1 MSADSVP
8 SSSIDAIPDAV
19 PSVPDAV
26 PSVPELVARLRGSF
40 DAGRTRPIDWRLGQ
54 LERLRALLTENG
66 AALVRALE
74 ADLRKPD
81 PEGWV
86 TDIGFTIGDLDFA
99 RKKLRSWAKPK
110 KVATPLQLQPA
121 RSWLVPEP
129 VGLVL
134 VIAPWNYP
142 VQLALAPLAAAIA
155 AGNCAVVKP
164 SEVTARVSNVLA
176 ELLPR
181 YLDPDCFAIV
191 EGGVAETQALLA
203 ERWDHIFYTG
213 NGRVGR
219 IVMEAAARHLT
230 PVTLELGGKSPC
242 LVDEDVDL
250 DLTARR
256 IAWGKFLNCGQTCVA
271 PDYVLVHRA
280 REAELIDKIA
290 ANVRAFYGED
300 PQRSP
305 DLARIV
311 NEQHV
316 DRLAKLLESGT
327 AVIGGTVDRADRYVA
342 PTILRDVAPDAP
354 VMQEEIFGPI
364 LPVLPVAGM
373 DEAIAFVNARPKP
386 LALYVFTNRQAVE
399 DAVIARTSA
408 GGVTVNAAI
417 WHLGNPN
424 LPFGGVGESGMGAY
438 HGKHGFD
445 AMSHWKPVLKKS
457 WWADPSIGYPPYTKW
472 KKALIKR
479 FA

>member
-1 MSADSVP
+1 MSAAPHSP
-8 SSSIDAIPDAV
+8 IDTIPAL
-19 PSVPDAV
+19 A
-26 PSVPELVARLRGSF
+26 ARLRAGFES
-40 DAGRTRPIDWRLGQ
+40 GRTRSAEWRLGQ

-66 AALVRALE
+66 DTLVRALE

-86 TDIGFTIGDLDFA
+86 TDVGFTIGDIDLA
-99 RKKLRSWAKPK
+99 RKQLRRWMKPRR
-110 KVATPLQLQPA
+110 VGTPLKLQPG

-129 VGLVL
+129 LGVVL

-155 AGNCAVVKP
+155 AGNCALVKP
-164 SEVTARVSNVLA
+164 SEVTPHVSAAIA

-181 YLDPDCFAIV
+181 YLDPECYAAV

-219 IVMEAAARHLT
+219 IVMEAAAKHLT

-250 DLTARR
+250 DVAARR
-256 IAWGKFLNCGQTCVA
+256 IVWGKFLNCGQTCVA
-271 PDYVLVHRA
+271 PDYVLVHAA
-280 REAELIDKIA
+280 REQELVERMGHY
-290 ANVRAFYGED
+290 VRQFYGDE
-300 PQRSP
+300 PQQSR

-327 AVIGGTVDRADRYVA
+327 PAVGGRVDRADRYVA
-342 PTILRDVAPDAP
+342 PTILRDVSPESPA
-354 VMQEEIFGPI
+354 MQEEIFGPI
-364 LPVLPVAGM
+364 LPVLPVRDM
-373 DEAIAFVNARPKP
+373 EEAIGFVNARPKP
-386 LALYVFTNRQAVE
+386 LALYVFTRRQAVE
-399 DAVIARTSA
+399 DAVLARTSA

-445 AMSHWKPVLKKS
+445 AMSHYKPVLKKS
-457 WWADPSIGYPPYTKW
+457 TRSDPSIGYPPYTKW

>member
-1 MSADSVP
+1 
-8 SSSIDAIPDAV
+8 
-19 PSVPDAV
+19 
-26 PSVPELVARLRGSF
+26 LVG
-40 DAGRTRPIDWRLGQ
+40 
-54 LERLRALLTENG
+54 AL
-66 AALVRALE
+66 
-74 ADLRKPD
+74 
-81 PEGWV
+81 
-86 TDIGFTIGDLDFA
+86 
-99 RKKLRSWAKPK
+99 
-110 KVATPLQLQPA
+110 
-121 RSWLVPEP
+121 
-129 VGLVL
+129 
-134 VIAPWNYP
+134 
-142 VQLALAPLAAAIA
+142 A
-155 AGNCAVVKP
+155 AGNAAVLKP
-164 SEVTARVSNVLA
+164 SEVAAHTSHALARLV
-176 ELLPR
+176 PR
-181 YLDPDCFAIV
+181 FLDPDAVAVV
-191 EGGVAETQALLA
+191 EGGVPETTALLD

-219 IVMEAAARHLT
+219 LVMAAAAKHLT

-242 LVDEDVDL
+242 LVDDDVDL
-250 DLTARR
+250 ELTARR

-280 REAELIDKIA
+280 REQELVDGIA
-290 ANVRAFYGED
+290 ASVRTFYGED
-300 PQRSP
+300 PQKSP

-327 AVIGGTVDRADRYVA
+327 AAIGGQVDRADRYVA
-342 PTILRDVAPDAP
+342 PTILRNVSPDSP

-364 LPVLPVAGM
+364 LPVLPVADM
-373 DEAIAFVNARPKP
+373 EEAIAFVNARPKP
-386 LALYVFTNRQAVE
+386 LALYVFTNRKTVE

-445 AMSHWKPVLKKS
+445 AMSHWKPVLRKS
-457 WWADPSIGYPPYTKW
+457 WRMDPSIGYPPYTKW

>member
-1 MSADSVP
+1 MSVAAPTASHP
-8 SSSIDAIPDAV
+8 IDAIPD
-19 PSVPDAV
+19 
-26 PSVPELVARLRGSF
+26 LVARLRAGFAS
-40 DAGRTRPIDWRLGQ
+40 GRTRPAEWRLGQ
-54 LERLRALLTENG
+54 LARLRALLTENTG
-66 AALVRALE
+66 ALVRALE
-74 ADLRKPD
+74 TDLRKPD
-81 PEGWV
+81 PEGYA
-86 TDIGFTIGDLDFA
+86 TDIAFTLGDLDVA
-99 RKKLRSWAKPK
+99 RKQLRRWMKPRR
-110 KVATPLQLQPA
+110 VGTPLKLQPA
-121 RSWLVPEP
+121 RSWIVAEP
-129 VGLVL
+129 VGVVL

-155 AGNCAVVKP
+155 AGNCALVKP
-164 SEVTARVSNVLA
+164 SEVTPHVSAVIA
-176 ELLPR
+176 ELVPR
-181 YLDPDCFAIV
+181 HLDPECYAVV

-203 ERWDHIFYTG
+203 ERWDHVFYTG

-219 IVMEAAARHLT
+219 IVMEAAAKHLT

-250 DLTARR
+250 DVAARR
-256 IAWGKFLNCGQTCVA
+256 IAWAKFLNCGQTCVA
-271 PDYVLVHRA
+271 PDYVLVHA
-280 REAELIDKIA
+280 SREAELIERIA
-290 ANVRAFYGED
+290 HWVHQFYGD
-300 PQRSP
+300 VPQRSP

-327 AVIGGTVDRADRYVA
+327 VVIGGQVDRADRWVA
-342 PTILRDVAPDAP
+342 PTILRDVPADAP

-364 LPVLPVAGM
+364 LPVLKVRDM

-386 LALYVFTNRQAVE
+386 LALYVFTRRQAVE

-445 AMSHWKPVLKKS
+445 AMSHRKPVLKKS
-457 WWADPSIGYPPYTKW
+457 TRSDPSLGYPPYTKW

>member
-1 MSADSVP
+1 MSAHAPTTVH
-8 SSSIDAIPDAV
+8 SIDEIPA
-19 PSVPDAV
+19 
-26 PSVPELVARLRGSF
+26 LVARLRAGFES
-40 DAGRTRPIDWRLGQ
+40 GRTRPAEWRLAQ
-54 LERLRALLTENG
+54 LDRLRALLTEN
-66 AALVRALE
+66 ADALVRALE
-74 ADLRKPD
+74 TELRKPD
-81 PEGWV
+81 PEGWS
-86 TDIGFTIGDLDFA
+86 TDIGFSLSDLAFT
-99 RKKLRSWAKPK
+99 RKHLRRWMKPRR
-110 KVATPLQLQPA
+110 VGTPLQLQPA

-129 VGLVL
+129 VGVVL

-155 AGNCAVVKP
+155 AGNCALVKP
-164 SEVTARVSNVLA
+164 SEVTPHVSATLA

-181 YLDPDCFAIV
+181 YLDPDCYAIV

-242 LVDEDVDL
+242 IVDDDVDL
-250 DLTARR
+250 ELTARR

-271 PDYVLVHRA
+271 PDYILVHA
-280 REAELIDKIA
+280 SREQELVDQL
-290 ANVRAFYGED
+290 VRAVRRFYGDD

-327 AVIGGTVDRADRYVA
+327 AVIGGQVDRADRYVA
-342 PTILRDVAPDAP
+342 PTILRGVSPDSP

-364 LPVLPVAGM
+364 LPVLPVR
-373 DEAIAFVNARPKP
+373 DVEEAIAFVNARPKP
-386 LALYVFTNRQAVE
+386 LALYLFTNRRETEEAVL
-399 DAVIARTSA
+399 ARTSA
-408 GGVTVNAAI
+408 GGVTVNATI
-417 WHLGNPN
+417 WHLANPN

-438 HGKHGFD
+438 HGKYGFE

-457 WWADPSIGYPPYTKW
+457 WRLDPSVGYPPYTSW
-472 KKALIKR
+472 KKKLLKR
-479 FA
+479 VV

>member
-1 MSADSVP
+1 MSAAPQPASPV
-8 SSSIDAIPDAV
+8 DAIP
-19 PSVPDAV
+19 
-26 PSVPELVARLRGSF
+26 ERVARLRATF
-40 DAGRTRPIDWRLGQ
+40 DAGRTRPAAYRLAQ
-54 LERLRALLTENG
+54 LDRLRALLHENG
-66 AALVRALE
+66 DALVRALE

-86 TDIGFTIGDLDFA
+86 TDVGFAIGEIDIA
-99 RKKLRSWAKPK
+99 RKQLRRWMKPRR
-110 KVATPLQLQPA
+110 VATPLQIQPA
-121 RSWLVPEP
+121 RSWIVPEP
-129 VGLVL
+129 VGVVL

-155 AGNCAVVKP
+155 AGNAALIKP
-164 SEVTARVSNVLA
+164 SEVTPHVSAALA
-176 ELLPR
+176 GLLPR
-181 YLDPDCFAIV
+181 YLDPDAYAIV

-219 IVMEAAARHLT
+219 IVMAAAAKHLT

-250 DLTARR
+250 DVAARR

-271 PDYVLVHRA
+271 PDYVLVHEA
-280 REAELIDKIA
+280 RERELVERLA
-290 ANVRAFYGED
+290 HWVRTFYGD
-300 PQRSP
+300 APQQSP

-327 AVIGGTVDRADRYVA
+327 AVIGGQVDRADRYVA
-342 PTILRDVAPDAP
+342 PTILRDVSPDSP

-364 LPVLPVAGM
+364 LPVLPVRDM
-373 DEAIAFVNARPKP
+373 EQAIGFVNARPKP
-386 LALYVFTNRQAVE
+386 LALYVFTRRQAVE
-399 DAVIARTSA
+399 EAVLERTSA

-417 WHLGNPN
+417 WHLANPN

-457 WWADPSIGYPPYTKW
+457 TRIDPKLGYPPYTKLE
-472 KKALIKR
+472 KALIKR